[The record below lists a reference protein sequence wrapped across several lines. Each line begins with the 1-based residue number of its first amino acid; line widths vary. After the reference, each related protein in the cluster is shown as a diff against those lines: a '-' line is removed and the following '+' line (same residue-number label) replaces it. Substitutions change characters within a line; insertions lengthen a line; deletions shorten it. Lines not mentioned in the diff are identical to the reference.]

1 MIWDVYGI
9 YFNDN
14 GDDDDDYRWCWNP
27 NICIQSPPQNWWYEC
42 FPASW
47 THCNICFNQPDFALR
62 SALHYSIPFLLSH
75 QIWCNICLIFPLLL
89 LIRPTFN
96 VISSGLAQFLYYFFF
111 LLVNHL
117 LFAFSDTELNTQKWW
132 ANGAT
137 VLLVLE
143 TKQTTNNQI
152 KFYRKTCLMK
162 IAVDLFILVLI
173 WQCVSGWL
181 KCFFSSSTIH
191 KIEFPTYV

>member
-9 YFNDN
+9 YFN

-111 LLVNHL
+111 Y
-117 LFAFSDTELNTQKWW
+117 W
-132 ANGAT
+132 
-137 VLLVLE
+137 
-143 TKQTTNNQI
+143 
-152 KFYRKTCLMK
+152 
-162 IAVDLFILVLI
+162 
-173 WQCVSGWL
+173 
-181 KCFFSSSTIH
+181 STIYCLHFQILNWIH
-191 KIEFPTYV
+191 KNGERTEQLFY